1 MEDSSIF
8 LDGCKIINVHTKI
21 GKTKTRI
28 QGGFKETL
36 NIAGKICK
44 K

>member
-1 MEDSSIF
+1 MENSNIM
-8 LDGCKIINVHTKI
+8 LDGCKIITVHTKI